1 MLTETESCEFALSTV
16 TTVEAEV
23 YPVAVPVIVVVPDVD
38 ELKVTVQDPVEFVV
52 HDNAD
57 NDPVVAPSVI
67 TTPEVL
73 SEVEAVIVE
82 VCVVVMV
89 DGLAE
94 SDSDGVGGDV
104 GVTALNASILP

>member
-1 MLTETESCEFALSTV
+1 MLTETESCVFVLSAV

-23 YPVAVPVIVVVPDVD
+23 YPVAVPVIVAVSDVD
-38 ELKVTVQDPVEFVV
+38 ELNVTVQEPVEFVV

-57 NDPVVAPSVI
+57 NDPEAAPSVI

-73 SEVEAVIVE
+73 SEVEAVIIE
-82 VCVVVMV
+82 FCVVVIV

-94 SDSDGVGGDV
+94 SVRNGVGGDV
-104 GVTALNASILP
+104 GVTAFNASILP